1 MSSFLPLG
9 LALFPLFL
17 LFTSVASFREPHRRN
32 SSLTLRALQY
42 LDRAPGTKFRHCQGA
57 TVLPVGSFAPVDVG
71 GQNGEKREKIKD
83 AVKHAWD
90 AYERSAWGYD
100 ELSPLSKTGQDTF
113 APHLATTIIDSLST
127 LYIMGGLEGR
137 YQRARDWVANNL
149 HFSNVGRVIV
159 FETVIRILG
168 GLLSMYHLSGDVM
181 YLEKAE
187 NLGARLASSFDSDYG
202 LPWPR
207 CHLNQP
213 GFCENHEQLGD
224 SLYLAEVGSVQLEY
238 RALSHHSTAELSQQ
252 LRNVSER
259 VIEVLQQAGAM
270 SGLARLKPPHDSLLP
285 FSMSRTTGRYSTNLV
300 TMGAPAD
307 SYFEYLVKVWVQ
319 GGRKEKH
326 FWTLFERVVDSIVE
340 IAAYESRFGDV
351 IVRDVVVSKDGSLQ
365 FQSKMDHFSCYIPG
379 MIVLGMDGL
388 GENDTERREK
398 WMWLATELTETC
410 YKMYEKS
417 PSGLAGENIRLGS
430 NDEWRMSGGYNLRP
444 EAVEAFFYMYRYT
457 KNEKY
462 RQYAWKVFESIEQHC
477 KVEHGGYAAIRTA
490 KSRHPQRVDV
500 MHSFL
505 IAETFKYIY
514 LAFGEGEE
522 IDLRQ
527 WVFNT
532 EAHPLL
538 ISPGLSSGK
547 RCDTDSAQVSESS
560 TTHDELQ
567 RAFDDAN
574 TQKLESNTSEH
585 IGHLAHQV
593 RRGVAAD
600 VLAPGQPRFRD
611 AVSSLARAAS
621 DVLAIGGALARSG
634 VGGLGRAALAVPGGA
649 HADVVHGEGL
659 VLGLGGGG
667 ERDERAQ
674 QRGEEQTGHRGWAV
688 EEEDGAG
695 AGGGRRRGG
704 WVGA

>member
-1 MSSFLPLG
+1 MSNTLADSVLYRTSIALGSSATRLPRQSRLLLRHVALLTMSLSSGPFALPIFFLLLPLLFSTALSFSQHFIQNSSFTHRAIRYLTHAPL
-9 LALFPLFL
+9 
-17 LFTSVASFREPHRRN
+17 SE
-32 SSLTLRALQY
+32 
-42 LDRAPGTKFRHCQGA
+42 FRHCKGH
-57 TVLPVGSFAPVDVG
+57 TLLPVGSFKPIHIEG
-71 GQNGEKREKIKD
+71 PNHQKRENIKD
-83 AVKHAWD
+83 AVRYAWD

-100 ELSPLSKTGQDTF
+100 ELSPLSNSGKNTF

-127 LYIMGGLEGR
+127 MYIMGGLEGR
-137 YQRARDWVANNL
+137 YQRARDWVATKL
-149 HFSNVGRVIV
+149 DFSNVGRVIV

-181 YLEKAE
+181 YLQKAE
-187 NLGARLASSFDSDYG
+187 DLGARLASSFDTDFG

-238 RALSHHSTAELSQQ
+238 RALSHHSAAELSHQ

-259 VIEVLQQAGAM
+259 VIQLLQTADVM
-270 SGLARLKPPHDSLLP
+270 SGLSRLKPPHDSLLP

-326 FWTLFERVVDSIVE
+326 FWTLFERVVDSMLEV
-340 IAAYESRFGDV
+340 AAYESRHGDV
-351 IVRDVVVSKDGSLQ
+351 IVRDMVVSNNGSLQ
-365 FQSKMDHFSCYIPG
+365 FQNKMDHFACYIPG

-388 GENDTERREK
+388 EHHDVERREK

-410 YKMYEKS
+410 HNMYEKS
-417 PSGLAGENIRLGS
+417 PSGLAGEHIRLGS

-457 KNEKY
+457 KNDKY
-462 RQYAWKVFESIEQHC
+462 RQYAWEVFESIEQHC
-477 KVEHGGYAAIRTA
+477 KLEHGGYAAIRTA
-490 KSRHPQRVDV
+490 KSRHPKHVDV

-514 LAFGEGEE
+514 LTFGDEE
-522 IDLRQ
+522 ELDLKR

-538 ISPGLSSGK
+538 ISPGLSSGE
-547 RCDTDSAQVSESS
+547 RCDGDSAQVSWTS
-560 TTHDELQ
+560 TTHDEL
-567 RAFDDAN
+567 
-574 TQKLESNTSEH
+574 
-585 IGHLAHQV
+585 
-593 RRGVAAD
+593 
-600 VLAPGQPRFRD
+600 
-611 AVSSLARAAS
+611 
-621 DVLAIGGALARSG
+621 
-634 VGGLGRAALAVPGGA
+634 
-649 HADVVHGEGL
+649 
-659 VLGLGGGG
+659 
-667 ERDERAQ
+667 
-674 QRGEEQTGHRGWAV
+674 
-688 EEEDGAG
+688 
-695 AGGGRRRGG
+695 
-704 WVGA
+704 